1 MIVYELRHDIYIWED
16 CETIVKTL
24 LFETKA
30 DAIEYLNIKKAD
42 IIDEYCNHLDVSYS
56 IESLRNYI
64 NASDHTYDDI
74 IDDEDYFSIEIE
86 EYGHD
91 KLSVNKKEVLKFK

>member
-1 MIVYELRHDIYIWED
+1 MIVYELRHEIYVWED

-30 DAIEYLNIKKAD
+30 DAIEYLDIKKVD
-42 IIDEYCNHLDVSYS
+42 IIDEYCNHLDLPCSV
-56 IESLRNYI
+56 ESLRDYI
-64 NASDHTYDDI
+64 NGYDDSYYDI
-74 IDDEDYFSIEIE
+74 VDHEDYFSVEIE

-91 KLSVNKKEVLKFK
+91 KLSIDKKEILKFK